1 MNGASGA
8 RGTRLAH
15 DQAVSGGKPRAL
27 LWSAAQIATRFA
39 RAYTR
44 RPEPERLSPSA
55 AQGQE
60 GGSELQQRQEPV
72 ELRKIVRAVC
82 WTVAIGDA
90 VQTQSEGFLEQ
101 FFHRLAHSE
110 ERAARPERAGTR
122 ANRRTPL

>member
-1 MNGASGA
+1 M
-8 RGTRLAH
+8 AH
-15 DQAVSGGKPRAL
+15 EQAVSGGKPRAL

-39 RAYTR
+39 RANAR

-82 WTVAIGDA
+82 RTVTIGDA

-101 FFHRLAHSE
+101 LFHMTFAHSE

>member
-1 MNGASGA
+1 MSRGDWCSICLTVRGPSLQMNGASGA

-27 LWSAAQIATRFA
+27 LWC
-39 RAYTR
+39 
-44 RPEPERLSPSA
+44 A

-110 ERAARPERAGTR
+110 ERAARPERAG
-122 ANRRTPL
+122 